1 MSTAS
6 LKNYRQS
13 PRKVRSVARLLKG
26 KSAEEALRLLSFTP
40 KSAAMPLK
48 KLLNSAILNAGEG
61 SKAAQNLF
69 VKEIRVDGGAVLK
82 RNLPKAR
89 GSSSLIRK
97 RTSHVTFVLS
107 EKKK

>member
-26 KSAEEALRLLSFTP
+26 KSAEERLLSFTP